1 MIPDGC
7 QVESAY
13 RCKGDQ
19 ALGKCWLGQLSTKA
33 PAIPEWG
40 DDEGARRAALN
51 GCLYV
56 LEEHDDDE
64 E

>member
-1 MIPDGC
+1 MAAKWRVLTDVREIKRSVNAGLA
-7 QVESAY
+7 SY
-13 RCKGDQ
+13 H
-19 ALGKCWLGQLSTKA
+19 TKA

>member
-1 MIPDGC
+1 MAAKWRVLTDVREIKRLVNAGLA
-7 QVESAY
+7 SY
-13 RCKGDQ
+13 N
-19 ALGKCWLGQLSTKA
+19 TKA
-33 PAIPEWG
+33 PAIPEWS
-40 DDEGARRAALN
+40 DDKNAGRAALN